1 MFQGIS
7 SLKLVSNTND
17 IQVVTKAYG
26 GGVQSYSLK
35 EKSVHKPVMHDA
47 FIPQNSITVTKPL
60 PPTALVRTG
69 SISMIHLLSDIKHP
83 IVESLPQAS
92 QQLMGELIY
101 GIHRIADPC
110 WRLQP
115 IHVTASN
122 YGVTQVAPLVG
133 FTHMPVNFMIETMK
147 QHPNPELKTLAN
159 QMEKDGIALHHFLT
173 VKPKD
178 INNPTQVTFS
188 INPILQEWLRAP
200 KTRNVFQQY
209 FVENW
214 VAEANKPLPTTAE
227 QRYDTLRFGGKDVTT
242 TIFFWRNKFV
252 QDAQA
257 ILEKPSE
264 QRTVEDLLKVW
275 VNISMLR
282 HIGID
287 LGLPNH
293 TINPTDLTTAF
304 FTQHFGKNTVA
315 MANNHTII
323 EMDEAYKQLTDNPV
337 CLINDPQPLLERAA
351 IAPATMPA
359 LLTQIA
365 PQVYES
371 FLGLLPWSHYW
382 WENLINTQA
391 NKIDNTLIPLP
402 LPTVASVANKLT
414 QWAEALRKRHAEFAQ
429 QLTSSTVENKPV
441 LPDLEAQVVSDNLP
455 KIQQD
460 FLRGHGMANQIEAAA
475 WALLPVEQRTA
486 FYTALTELTHHYL
499 KTTPDSLIALVQ
511 KFNAVK
517 PYSTEYADFLM
528 QTVSGKP
535 VMFDVLP

>member
-1 MFQGIS
+1 MFVFIPSGVVSAFQGSFIDNKNS
-7 SLKLVSNTND
+7 KKPWAVSLEEQSPTN
-17 IQVVTKAYG
+17 
-26 GGVQSYSLK
+26 
-35 EKSVHKPVMHDA
+35 
-47 FIPQNSITVTKPL
+47 
-60 PPTALVRTG
+60 
-69 SISMIHLLSDIKHP
+69 SMFVPERLLSDTFMRQVATKIPTPTVGMRAGWMSTIHLSSDMQHP
-83 IVESLPQAS
+83 ILAGLTAGQQRVM
-92 QQLMGELIY
+92 QQLLD
-101 GIHRIADPC
+101 GIHKAADPC
-110 WRLQP
+110 WRLDP
-115 IHVTASN
+115 IQATYN
-122 YGVTQVAPLVG
+122 PYGLKQVAPMVG
-133 FTHMPVNFMIETMK
+133 FTQIPLNFMQECLQT
-147 QHPNPELKTLAN
+147 HPDGRLQSLAKRI
-159 QMEKDGIALHHFLT
+159 QAEGGVALHHFLT
-173 VKPKD
+173 FEPNANVAKTQGNFH
-178 INNPTQVTFS
+178 INSVLSQWLHTAEARTAFTQYLL
-188 INPILQEWLRAP
+188 N
-200 KTRNVFQQY
+200 
-209 FVENW
+209 NW
-214 VAEANKPLPTTAE
+214 VREANKPVSTFE
-227 QRYDTLRFGGKDVTT
+227 QRYDTLNFGGKDVTT

-275 VNISMLR
+275 IKISMLR
-282 HIGID
+282 HTGMD

-293 TINPTDLTTAF
+293 TINPTDLNTAF
-304 FTQHFGKNTVA
+304 FTQRFGGNVA
-315 MANNHTII
+315 MGNNHSIL
-323 EMDEAYKQLTDNPV
+323 EMDEACKQLTASPV
-337 CLINDPQPLLERAA
+337 RLIDGPQPLLERAA

-535 VMFDVLP
+535 VMFDTLP